1 MRTRDIKPGFYLNE
15 QLAECSPWARL
26 IFPGLWMLADREGR
40 LEYRPKRIKAE
51 LLPYDGEDMAALI
64 GELETHGLVKRY
76 EVAGKE
82 YLWIP
87 TFSRHQ
93 KPHPNE
99 KQSEI
104 PPCPDE
110 PALHGVQNHH
120 KDENTSYQG
129 DTCLSPRYEASST
142 KDENTSYQGDNQSGL
157 LSYSLIPGDIKTLTT
172 FESLSPPDGG
182 DAPQPAEKGILEAE
196 VPPEAKAPPC
206 PYEAI
211 RALYHEILPEHPRV
225 EIVNEKRQRAMKARW
240 ADIGK
245 RLKAKKQ
252 RDGPEERLAYLR
264 RFFGRASESDF
275 LTGKKAF
282 RDGSV
287 YIADFDKLMSPGGFV
302 GVIEGKY
309 DNRERW

>member
-1 MRTRDIKPGFYLNE
+1 MRARDIKPRFYKND
-15 QLAECSPWARL
+15 QLAECSMAARL
-26 IFPGLWMLADREGR
+26 LFPGLWMLADREGR
-40 LEYRPKRIKAE
+40 FENRPKKIKAE
-51 LLPYDGEDMAALI
+51 IFPFDDVDVASLLK
-64 GELETHGLVKRY
+64 ELEDAELILAY
-76 EVAGKE
+76 EVNGSR
-82 YLWIP
+82 YFWIP
-87 TFSRHQ
+87 QFKKHQ
-93 KPHPNE
+93 SPHKNE
-99 KQSEI
+99 KNSEF
-104 PPCPDE
+104 PAHPDDLSGSE
-110 PALHGVQNHH
+110 SAQGRNEHPITPE
-120 KDENTSYQG
+120 KD
-129 DTCLSPRYEASST
+129 RST
-142 KDENTSYQGDNQSGL
+142 PV
-157 LSYSLIPGDIKTLTT
+157 IPGKIPLTPSSLTPEDFKTLTT

-182 DAPQPAEKGILEAE
+182 DAPQPAEKELPEAPE
-196 VPPEAKAPPC
+196 QPEAKAPPC

-245 RLKAKKQ
+245 RLKAKRQ

-287 YIADFDKLMSPGGFV
+287 YIADFDKLMSPSGFV

>member
-1 MRTRDIKPGFYLNE
+1 MLRFTAFLSFPLMFVRTLVDLRFLDEEGGCYQVHDWEEHQSYASKSEERSSKARKAAQARWSNA
-15 QLAECSPWARL
+15 QL
-26 IFPGLWMLADREGR
+26 
-40 LEYRPKRIKAE
+40 
-51 LLPYDGEDMAALI
+51 EDDDAPSSGQAM
-64 GELETHGLVKRY
+64 
-76 EVAGKE
+76 
-82 YLWIP
+82 
-87 TFSRHQ
+87 
-93 KPHPNE
+93 
-99 KQSEI
+99 
-104 PPCPDE
+104 PDE
-110 PALHGVQNHH
+110 TPGNAPNMLT
-120 KDENTSYQG
+120 DATSMHEQ
-129 DTCLSPRYEASST
+129 CLDMPQASASNAPRSRSQLR
-142 KDENTSYQGDNQSGL
+142 N
-157 LSYSLIPGDIKTLTT
+157 IKTLTT